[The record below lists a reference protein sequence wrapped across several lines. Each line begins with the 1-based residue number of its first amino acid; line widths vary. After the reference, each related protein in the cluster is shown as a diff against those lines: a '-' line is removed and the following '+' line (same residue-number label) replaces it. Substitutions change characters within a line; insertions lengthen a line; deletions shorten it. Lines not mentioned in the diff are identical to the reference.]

1 MTVRAYTPKDYEM
14 VMSWLDARKV
24 KRIHEKTLSTVGF
37 IVPNVCA
44 VWVYP
49 TPSDFVYL
57 ENLFSNPG
65 AIRSGENVSKLI
77 DAAIDFCRISDFKF
91 LLSVTDHSAVIKRAI
106 MKGAK
111 LQGNQTLITF
121 QLK

>member
-14 VMSWLDARKV
+14 VMMWLDARKV

-57 ENLFSNPG
+57 ENLFSNPD

-91 LLSVTDHSAVIKRAI
+91 LLSVTDHPAVIKRAI
-106 MKGAK
+106 MKSAK